1 MTTVVEH
8 EKVFARTFD
17 QLTVYRR
24 HCIAVWC
31 SRCLTALDPQGKYN
45 WWVDG
50 NTFLFRCEK
59 DHMLFVLAW
68 CE

>member
-1 MTTVVEH
+1 M
-8 EKVFARTFD
+8 
-17 QLTVYRR
+17 
-24 HCIAVWC
+24 AVWC
-31 SRCLTALDPQGKYN
+31 SERMTPLDPQGKYN